1 MGNDSMK
8 RQKYSTTLFI
18 LLLVVCWIIAAAGC
32 GKKGPPR
39 APEQILPPPVSDL
52 RARVVNG
59 NMTLYWSVPPEPE
72 DVTVSLEGY
81 YVLKASSLAGADM
94 CAECPRIYHI
104 AAEPLISMA
113 TLQKDGRVQMTYVE
127 QLRRGFRYTY
137 KVRGFTKYGN
147 TGDDSNTIEFL
158 YGVEAQPE
166 GAEPQE
172 LSDE

>member
-1 MGNDSMK
+1 MK
-8 RQKYSTTLFI
+8 RQEYNTTLFI
-18 LLLVVCWIIAAAGC
+18 LLLVVCWVIAAAGC

-59 NMTLYWSVPPEPE
+59 NMTLSWSVPPEPA

-81 YVLKASSLAGADM
+81 YVLKASALAGEDM
-94 CAECPRIYHI
+94 CDECPRIYDI
-104 AAEPLISMA
+104 VAEPLISLA
-113 TLQKDGRVQMTYVE
+113 SFQKDGRMQMTYVE
-127 QLRRGFRYTY
+127 QLRKGFRYTY
-137 KVRGFTKYGN
+137 KVRGYTKYGN

-166 GAEPQE
+166 REEEQE
-172 LSDE
+172 QSDE